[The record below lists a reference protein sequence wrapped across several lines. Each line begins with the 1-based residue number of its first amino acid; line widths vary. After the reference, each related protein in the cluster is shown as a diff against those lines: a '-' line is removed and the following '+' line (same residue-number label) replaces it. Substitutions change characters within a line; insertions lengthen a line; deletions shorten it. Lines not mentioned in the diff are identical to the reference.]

1 MGGDRQLLFKSRLS
15 AFAVFQIDR
24 LEMRPEAGTRSAS
37 THPVVASPPSTT
49 TVDPQTKPLAR
60 EARYRATPAI
70 SSGRPQRRIGVLPS
84 IISLSSSAMASVI
97 LDGKSPG
104 SMALPAI

>member
-1 MGGDRQLLFKSRLS
+1 MGGDRAQLLFRSQLS
-15 AFAVFQIDR
+15 QFAVFQIDR
-24 LEMRPEAGTRSAS
+24 LEIRPEAGTPSAS
-37 THPVVASPPSTT
+37 PHPVVASPPSPT

-97 LDGKSPG
+97 LDGK
-104 SMALPAI
+104 